1 MARKTKTN
9 KPLIKSNNNIINN
22 LKLITNL
29 LKGVHFDTYSSDYL
43 SNSDSDKTRKSIDTS
58 LDKLINTAY
67 AQNTV
72 SNLSKLYDQQSAL
85 DTNNIGLNMFEDPI
99 LSTNLVTTWM
109 IQRWI
114 QDQEDDINLVLKY
127 MPKLKEAM
135 TCKKDLV
142 LSADHFSKD
151 FCSFHKYNS
160 DDTDG
165 SLFARRIDEIK
176 RVYNLAEN
184 FELWYEKAQN
194 YGECFIYIAPYS
206 EAFSKLLK
214 NKSNTRFRGFN
225 ESTTL
230 LEFNQ
235 DYIENNIINESELE
249 TVQKAFDEVGINS
262 LTINFNEGLL
272 LSEAKKLDAV
282 RESGILK
289 QESLYESFMAFQEST
304 SIQEDSKY
312 KLDKKLIPDD
322 LEFDDKEDERYSS
335 DGLVNLKQKA
345 EDDVKIKVPG
355 CIVKELE
362 RKNVI
367 PLYIGDTCL
376 GYYYI
381 EIKTSELGVLDD
393 PNAYNMSAGMVGY
406 VTASL
411 KNVKDTRVGDTI
423 TDADN
428 PCSEPLPGYKKVNP
442 MVYCGLYP
450 MDGSDYENLKVALE
464 KLKLNDAA
472 LEYEQ
477 ETSAALG
484 FGFRCGFL
492 GMLHLEVIQERIE
505 REFDLS
511 IVFTSPSVRYT
522 VHMKDGETLYI
533 DNPLEYPDPMRVDW
547 AEEPYIQANI
557 ITPTEY
563 VGPIITLCLEKRGSQ
578 TQMNYLDTKRVE
590 LIYEMP
596 LSEVLFDFYDRLK
609 SISRGYASFDY
620 NVIENRRTDLVRM
633 EILVNGDPVDA
644 LSCLVYRGNAQTR
657 GRQIVER
664 LQGEI
669 PRQQFKIAIQAA
681 IGGQIIARETVNAYR
696 KDVTAKC
703 YGGDISR
710 KRKLL
715 EKQKEG
721 KKRMKMVGNVEIPQS
736 AFLAVLK
743 TEEDK

>member
-1 MARKTKTN
+1 MAVDTSHKRNFCIIAHIDHGKSTLADRFIERARLVQARGPMESQILDNMDIERERGIT
-9 KPLIKSNNNIINN
+9 IKSQAV
-22 LKLITNL
+22 T
-29 LKGVHFDTYSSDYL
+29 VPYTASDGEVYEL
-43 SNSDSDKTRKSIDTS
+43 
-58 LDKLINTAY
+58 
-67 AQNTV
+67 
-72 SNLSKLYDQQSAL
+72 
-85 DTNNIGLNMFEDPI
+85 
-99 LSTNLVTTWM
+99 NLVDTPGHVDFTYEVSRAISSCEGALLLIDATQGVEAQTLANLYLAM
-109 IQRWI
+109 EHNLEIIPVINKIDLASADIDSCLHQIDHDLGLDPDMAVKVSAKTGEGVDLLYEAIVNYIPAPDGKDNEPLKALIFDSHYDPYRGVI
-114 QDQEDDINLVLKY
+114 VHARIFNGKVRVGDEIVFMHSNATYKVEDLGLFQINLISKPML
-127 MPKLKEAM
+127 EA
-135 TCKKDLV
+135 
-142 LSADHFSKD
+142 
-151 FCSFHKYNS
+151 
-160 DDTDG
+160 
-165 SLFARRIDEIK
+165 
-176 RVYNLAEN
+176 
-184 FELWYEKAQN
+184 
-194 YGECFIYIAPYS
+194 
-206 EAFSKLLK
+206 
-214 NKSNTRFRGFN
+214 
-225 ESTTL
+225 
-230 LEFNQ
+230 
-235 DYIENNIINESELE
+235 
-249 TVQKAFDEVGINS
+249 
-262 LTINFNEGLL
+262 
-272 LSEAKKLDAV
+272 
-282 RESGILK
+282 
-289 QESLYESFMAFQEST
+289 
-304 SIQEDSKY
+304 
-312 KLDKKLIPDD
+312 
-322 LEFDDKEDERYSS
+322 
-335 DGLVNLKQKA
+335 
-345 EDDVKIKVPG
+345 
-355 CIVKELE
+355 
-362 RKNVI
+362 
-367 PLYIGDTCL
+367 GD
-376 GYYYI
+376 
-381 EIKTSELGVLDD
+381 
-393 PNAYNMSAGMVGY
+393 VGY
-406 VTASL
+406 FIAGI
-411 KNVKDTRVGDTI
+411 KNISDIRVGDTV
-423 TDADN
+423 TLKNNMA
-428 PCSEPLPGYKKVNP
+428 PEPLPGFKEVKPV
-442 MVYCGLYP
+442 VFSSIYP
-450 MDGSDYENLKVALE
+450 VDSNDYEELQDAIE
-464 KLKLNDAA
+464 RLKLNDAS
-472 LEYEQ
+472 LMYEKDS
-477 ETSAALG
+477 SAALG

-563 VGPIITLCLEKRGSQ
+563 VGPIITLCLEKRGVQ

-664 LQGEI
+664 LKGEI

-743 TEEDK
+743 TEDDS